1 MKRQLLLLLG
11 VVLCACTPNPYGRGV
26 PASYV
31 PLLDAA
37 LEETPRAD
45 SLRALLSDTPC
56 EEREAMAYLIAWMPR
71 GDRDT
76 MSLDLLRED
85 VHYACR
91 ARSEFPWTQSLPDS
105 IFLNEVL
112 PYAAVDEVRDSWR
125 ADFYRRFA
133 PRVAGCK
140 TLREA
145 FEAVNRSLRDEVQV
159 DYNTLREKTNQS
171 PAESMRQHMASCT
184 GLSVLLVDAL
194 RAVGVPARF
203 AGTAAWHDNRGNHSW
218 TEVWLDGEWHFAE
231 YYYAGLDEAWFLAD
245 AGKASPDDRAHAV
258 YAVSFRPTGDW
269 FPMVW
274 SESSREVHAVN
285 VSQRYIDLS
294 ASRESEQVKQGTHVW
309 VAFRMFRDARHA
321 AESGDRVAAN
331 VDVFNAD
338 GLQVG
343 GGRTAGPTQ
352 DMNDVL
358 KFLLEKNHSYL
369 FRYTNGADRPV
380 EMKVEVGDAPM
391 TVDGY
396 WE

>member
-1 MKRQLLLLLG
+1 
-11 VVLCACTPNPYGRGV
+11 
-26 PASYV
+26 
-31 PLLDAA
+31 
-37 LEETPRAD
+37 
-45 SLRALLSDTPC
+45 
-56 EEREAMAYLIAWMPR
+56 
-71 GDRDT
+71 

-91 ARSEFPWTQSLPDS
+91 ARSEFEWAQKLPDS

-231 YYYAGLDEAWFLAD
+231 YYYAGLNEAWFLAF
-245 AGKASPDDRAHAV
+245 AR
-258 YAVSFRPTGDW
+258 RPCACRLCRLVPSDGRLV
-269 FPMVW
+269 PHGV
-274 SESSREVHAVN
+274 ERV
-285 VSQRYIDLS
+285 
-294 ASRESEQVKQGTHVW
+294 
-309 VAFRMFRDARHA
+309 VARGACGECFA
-321 AESGDRVAAN
+321 A
-331 VDVFNAD
+331 
-338 GLQVG
+338 L
-343 GGRTAGPTQ
+343 
-352 DMNDVL
+352 
-358 KFLLEKNHSYL
+358 H
-369 FRYTNGADRPV
+369 RP
-380 EMKVEVGDAPM
+380 ERLA
-391 TVDGY
+391 
-396 WE
+396 

>member
-91 ARSEFPWTQSLPDS
+91 ARSEFEWAQKLPDS

-140 TLREA
+140 TLR
-145 FEAVNRSLRDEVQV
+145 
-159 DYNTLREKTNQS
+159 
-171 PAESMRQHMASCT
+171 
-184 GLSVLLVDAL
+184 
-194 RAVGVPARF
+194 
-203 AGTAAWHDNRGNHSW
+203 AGCG
-218 TEVWLDGEWHFAE
+218 
-231 YYYAGLDEAWFLAD
+231 
-245 AGKASPDDRAHAV
+245 
-258 YAVSFRPTGDW
+258 
-269 FPMVW
+269 
-274 SESSREVHAVN
+274 
-285 VSQRYIDLS
+285 
-294 ASRESEQVKQGTHVW
+294 
-309 VAFRMFRDARHA
+309 
-321 AESGDRVAAN
+321 
-331 VDVFNAD
+331 
-338 GLQVG
+338 
-343 GGRTAGPTQ
+343 
-352 DMNDVL
+352 
-358 KFLLEKNHSYL
+358 
-369 FRYTNGADRPV
+369 
-380 EMKVEVGDAPM
+380 
-391 TVDGY
+391 
-396 WE
+396 

>member
-91 ARSEFPWTQSLPDS
+91 ARSEFEWAQKLPDS

-159 DYNTLREKTNQS
+159 DYNTCLLYTS
-171 PAESMRQHMASCT
+171 PSPR
-184 GLSVLLVDAL
+184 D
-194 RAVGVPARF
+194 
-203 AGTAAWHDNRGNHSW
+203 RG
-218 TEVWLDGEWHFAE
+218 
-231 YYYAGLDEAWFLAD
+231 
-245 AGKASPDDRAHAV
+245 
-258 YAVSFRPTGDW
+258 
-269 FPMVW
+269 
-274 SESSREVHAVN
+274 
-285 VSQRYIDLS
+285 
-294 ASRESEQVKQGTHVW
+294 
-309 VAFRMFRDARHA
+309 
-321 AESGDRVAAN
+321 
-331 VDVFNAD
+331 
-338 GLQVG
+338 
-343 GGRTAGPTQ
+343 
-352 DMNDVL
+352 
-358 KFLLEKNHSYL
+358 
-369 FRYTNGADRPV
+369 
-380 EMKVEVGDAPM
+380 
-391 TVDGY
+391 
-396 WE
+396 